1 MSNQDWTSKL
11 QDQLAG
17 YQESVSH
24 DLWAGIEQSLAQKNI
39 ESVSTNPQTIV
50 SENSE
55 SIDLHVGSEVQKNA
69 RVLHDSSEAKKNARI
84 VYFKRWSAA
93 AAAVALLGIGG
104 SYVYL
109 HQEDVEKGNLQ
120 LASLSSP
127 AVSADLQL
135 AASQPA
141 PSPVVSADLQ
151 SAASQPAPSHVVS
164 ADLQSAASQPA
175 PSHVVSADLQS
186 AASHPAPSHAVSVD
200 LQSAASQPAPSLVVS
215 ADLRL
220 AASQPAPSLVVSADL
235 QSAASQKKKGNVLEK
250 ESENEISLLAENPEP
265 AEPVS
270 EDKATDKSS
279 DYKALTRSTD
289 HHAAAYASQSYHFE
303 KNEEVSGW
311 SMQLYAENL
320 TPSLGGVNSDAS
332 GGYNDFSY
340 GTMAEPMPGVI
351 PDPTAG
357 GIYGE
362 EYLLASYKA
371 IQRKQQVNAKHH
383 APVSVGLQVAF
394 GIAPRLSLSTGLVY
408 TRTSSDFYPYA
419 PSSNYNVHQVLH
431 YVGLPVGLNYEFWQS
446 GGFHAYVMA
455 GAEADYNVKNDT
467 EEEGVKKENAKR
479 DRVQFSGK
487 ASLGAQYD
495 ITPKVGLYIEPGA
508 KYYFDNGSHVENTFK
523 DKKLNFNLQFG
534 LRFNL

>member
-39 ESVSTNPQTIV
+39 ESVSSNLQTIV
-50 SENSE
+50 SESSE
-55 SIDLHVGSEVQKNA
+55 STDLHVGSEAKKDA
-69 RVLHDSSEAKKNARI
+69 RVLHDSSKVQKNARI

-127 AVSADLQL
+127 AVSADLQSAASQSAPSHVVSSDL
-135 AASQPA
+135 QSAASQSAPSHVVSADLQSAASQPA

-151 SAASQPAPSHVVS
+151 SAASQPAPS
-164 ADLQSAASQPA
+164 
-175 PSHVVSADLQS
+175 
-186 AASHPAPSHAVSVD
+186 
-200 LQSAASQPAPSLVVS
+200 
-215 ADLRL
+215 
-220 AASQPAPSLVVSADL
+220 LVVSADL
-235 QSAASQKKKGNVLEK
+235 QSAASQKKMGNVLEK

-270 EDKATDKSS
+270 EGKATDKSS

-431 YVGLPVGLNYEFWQS
+431 YVGIPVGLNYEFWQS

>member
-39 ESVSTNPQTIV
+39 ESVSTNPQTIA
-50 SENSE
+50 SE
-55 SIDLHVGSEVQKNA
+55 SSESAELHVGSEV
-69 RVLHDSSEAKKNARI
+69 KKNARI

-127 AVSADLQL
+127 AVSADLQ
-135 AASQPA
+135 
-141 PSPVVSADLQ
+141 

-164 ADLQSAASQPA
+164 SDLQSTASSVAVRQSAPSHVVSSDLQSAASQ
-175 PSHVVSADLQS
+175 SKMGNT
-186 AASHPAPSHAVSVD
+186 
-200 LQSAASQPAPSLVVS
+200 LV
-215 ADLRL
+215 
-220 AASQPAPSLVVSADL
+220 
-235 QSAASQKKKGNVLEK
+235 E
-250 ESENEISLLAENPEP
+250 ESENEISLLAENSDP
-265 AEPVS
+265 AESVS
-270 EDKATDKSS
+270 EDKATDSS
-279 DYKALTRSTD
+279 TDYKTLTRSSDHKVLNRSTD
-289 HHAAAYASQSYHFE
+289 NHAAAYASQSYHFE
-303 KNEEVSGW
+303 KNEEITGW

-371 IQRKQQVNAKHH
+371 IQRNQQGNAKHH

-431 YVGLPVGLNYEFWQS
+431 YVGIPVGLNYEFWQS

-479 DRVQFSGK
+479 DRVQLSGK

>member
-11 QDQLAG
+11 QEQLAD

-39 ESVSTNPQTIV
+39 ESVSSNPQTIV
-50 SENSE
+50 SESSE
-55 SIDLHVGSEVQKNA
+55 STDLHVG
-69 RVLHDSSEAKKNARI
+69 SEAKKNARI

-109 HQEDVEKGNLQ
+109 HQEEVEKGNLQ
-120 LASLSSP
+120 LAASQSAPSHV
-127 AVSADLQL
+127 VSADLQSAASQYAPSHAVSSDL
-135 AASQPA
+135 QSAASQPAPSLVVSSDLQSAASQPA

-151 SAASQPAPSHVVS
+151 SAASQ
-164 ADLQSAASQPA
+164 
-175 PSHVVSADLQS
+175 
-186 AASHPAPSHAVSVD
+186 
-200 LQSAASQPAPSLVVS
+200 
-215 ADLRL
+215 
-220 AASQPAPSLVVSADL
+220 
-235 QSAASQKKKGNVLEK
+235 KKTSDVLEK
-250 ESENEISLLAENPEP
+250 ESENEISLLAENSDP

-270 EDKATDKSS
+270 EDKATDSS
-279 DYKALTRSTD
+279 TDHKALPRSTD

-371 IQRKQQVNAKHH
+371 IQRNQQGKAKHH

-419 PSSNYNVHQVLH
+419 PGSSYNVHQVLH
-431 YVGLPVGLNYEFWQS
+431 YVGIPVGLNYEFWQS

-467 EEEGVKKENAKR
+467 EEEGVKKEDAKR

>member
-11 QDQLAG
+11 QDQLAD

-24 DLWAGIEQSLAQKNI
+24 DLWAGIEQSLAH
-39 ESVSTNPQTIV
+39 
-50 SENSE
+50 SET
-55 SIDLHVGSEVQKNA
+55 G
-69 RVLHDSSEAKKNARI
+69 KKARI

-127 AVSADLQL
+127 AVSAD
-135 AASQPA
+135 SHI
-141 PSPVVSADLQ
+141 VSADLQ

-164 ADLQSAASQPA
+164 ADLQSAASQKK
-175 PSHVVSADLQS
+175 
-186 AASHPAPSHAVSVD
+186 ASD
-200 LQSAASQPAPSLVVS
+200 
-215 ADLRL
+215 
-220 AASQPAPSLVVSADL
+220 
-235 QSAASQKKKGNVLEK
+235 VLKE
-250 ESENEISLLAENPEP
+250 ESENEISLLAE
-265 AEPVS
+265 
-270 EDKATDKSS
+270 KSDHKS
-279 DYKALTRSTD
+279 LTRSTD
-289 HHAAAYASQSYHFE
+289 NHAAAYASQSYHFE

-332 GGYNDFSY
+332 GSY
-340 GTMAEPMPGVI
+340 RDYSHGTMAEPMPGVI

-371 IQRKQQVNAKHH
+371 IQRNQQGNAKHH

-419 PSSNYNVHQVLH
+419 PSSSYNVHQVLH
-431 YVGLPVGLNYEFWQS
+431 YVGIPVGLNYEFWQS

>member
-39 ESVSTNPQTIV
+39 ESVSTNPQTIA

-55 SIDLHVGSEVQKNA
+55 STDLHVGSEAKKDA

-127 AVSADLQL
+127 AVSADLQS
-135 AASQPA
+135 AASQSA
-141 PSPVVSADLQ
+141 PSHVVSSDLQ
-151 SAASQPAPSHVVS
+151 SAASQSAPSHVVS

-175 PSHVVSADLQS
+175 PSPVVSADLQS
-186 AASHPAPSHAVSVD
+186 
-200 LQSAASQPAPSLVVS
+200 
-215 ADLRL
+215 

-250 ESENEISLLAENPEP
+250 ESENEISLLAEDPEP

-340 GTMAEPMPGVI
+340 GTMAEPLPGVI

-394 GIAPRLSLSTGLVY
+394 GIATRLSLSTGLVY

-431 YVGLPVGLNYEFWQS
+431 YVGIPVGLNYEFWQS

>member
-39 ESVSTNPQTIV
+39 ESVSSNPQTIV
-50 SENSE
+50 SESSE
-55 SIDLHVGSEVQKNA
+55 SIDLHVGSEAKKDA

-109 HQEDVEKGNLQ
+109 HQEDVERGNLQ
-120 LASLSSP
+120 LAASQSAPSHV
-127 AVSADLQL
+127 VSADLQL
-135 AASQPA
+135 AASQSA
-141 PSPVVSADLQ
+141 SSPVVSADLQ
-151 SAASQPAPSHVVS
+151 S
-164 ADLQSAASQPA
+164 
-175 PSHVVSADLQS
+175 
-186 AASHPAPSHAVSVD
+186 
-200 LQSAASQPAPSLVVS
+200 
-215 ADLRL
+215 

-235 QSAASQKKKGNVLEK
+235 QSAASQKKTSDVLKE
-250 ESENEISLLAENPEP
+250 ESENEISLLAE
-265 AEPVS
+265 
-270 EDKATDKSS
+270 KS
-279 DYKALTRSTD
+279 DYKALTRSAD

-340 GTMAEPMPGVI
+340 GTMAEPLPGVI

-371 IQRKQQVNAKHH
+371 IQRSQQGNAKHH

-431 YVGLPVGLNYEFWQS
+431 YVGIPVGLNYEFWQS

>member
-11 QDQLAG
+11 QEQLAG

-24 DLWAGIEQSLAQKNI
+24 DLWAGIEQSLAQNNI
-39 ESVSTNPQTIV
+39 ESVSSNPQTIA
-50 SENSE
+50 SE
-55 SIDLHVGSEVQKNA
+55 SSESTDLHVGT
-69 RVLHDSSEAKKNARI
+69 EAKKNARI
-84 VYFKRWSAA
+84 FYFKRWSAA

-120 LASLSSP
+120 LA
-127 AVSADLQL
+127 V
-135 AASQPA
+135 
-141 PSPVVSADLQ
+141 
-151 SAASQPAPSHVVS
+151 SQPAPSHVVS
-164 ADLQSAASQPA
+164 ADLQSAASQSA

-186 AASHPAPSHAVSVD
+186 AASQPVPSS
-200 LQSAASQPAPSLVVS
+200 
-215 ADLRL
+215 
-220 AASQPAPSLVVSADL
+220 VVSADL
-235 QSAASQKKKGNVLEK
+235 QSAASQKKASDVLKK
-250 ESENEISLLAENPEP
+250 ESENEISLLAE
-265 AEPVS
+265 
-270 EDKATDKSS
+270 KS
-279 DYKALTRSTD
+279 DHKALTRSTD
-289 HHAAAYASQSYHFE
+289 HHAEAYASQSYHFE

-371 IQRKQQVNAKHH
+371 IQRSQQGNAKHH

-419 PSSNYNVHQVLH
+419 PSSSYNVHQVLH
-431 YVGLPVGLNYEFWQS
+431 YVGIPVGLNYEFWQS

>member
-24 DLWAGIEQSLAQKNI
+24 DLWAGIEQSLAQNNI

-50 SENSE
+50 SESSE
-55 SIDLHVGSEVQKNA
+55 STDLHVGSE
-69 RVLHDSSEAKKNARI
+69 AKKKARI

-120 LASLSSP
+120 LA
-127 AVSADLQL
+127 
-135 AASQPA
+135 
-141 PSPVVSADLQ
+141 
-151 SAASQPAPSHVVS
+151 ASQPAPSHVVS

-186 AASHPAPSHAVSVD
+186 AASQSAPSHVVSADLQSAASQSAPSHVVSAD
-200 LQSAASQPAPSLVVS
+200 LQSAASQPAPSH
-215 ADLRL
+215 
-220 AASQPAPSLVVSADL
+220 VVSADL
-235 QSAASQKKKGNVLEK
+235 QSAASQKKASDDVLK
-250 ESENEISLLAENPEP
+250 EDSENEISLLAE
-265 AEPVS
+265 
-270 EDKATDKSS
+270 KS
-279 DYKALTRSTD
+279 DHKALTRSTD

-332 GGYNDFSY
+332 GSY
-340 GTMAEPMPGVI
+340 RDYSHGTMAEPMPGVI

-371 IQRKQQVNAKHH
+371 IQRNQQGNAKHH

-419 PSSNYNVHQVLH
+419 PGSSYNVHQVLH
-431 YVGLPVGLNYEFWQS
+431 YVGIPVGLNYEFWQS

>member
-11 QDQLAG
+11 QEQLAG

-24 DLWAGIEQSLAQKNI
+24 DLWAGIEQSLAQNNI
-39 ESVSTNPQTIV
+39 ESVSSNPQTIA
-50 SENSE
+50 SE
-55 SIDLHVGSEVQKNA
+55 SSESTDLHVGT
-69 RVLHDSSEAKKNARI
+69 EAKKNARI

-120 LASLSSP
+120 LAVSQP
-127 AVSADLQL
+127 APSHVVSHVVSADLQS

-141 PSPVVSADLQ
+141 PSHAVSADLQSAASQPAPSHAVSADLQSAASQPVPSSVVSADLQ

-164 ADLQSAASQPA
+164 ADLQSAASQKK
-175 PSHVVSADLQS
+175 
-186 AASHPAPSHAVSVD
+186 ASD
-200 LQSAASQPAPSLVVS
+200 
-215 ADLRL
+215 
-220 AASQPAPSLVVSADL
+220 
-235 QSAASQKKKGNVLEK
+235 VLKK
-250 ESENEISLLAENPEP
+250 ESENEISLLAE
-265 AEPVS
+265 
-270 EDKATDKSS
+270 KS
-279 DYKALTRSTD
+279 DHKALTRSTD
-289 HHAAAYASQSYHFE
+289 HHAEAYASQSYHFE

-371 IQRKQQVNAKHH
+371 IQRSQQGNAKHH

-419 PSSNYNVHQVLH
+419 PSSSYNVHQVLH
-431 YVGLPVGLNYEFWQS
+431 YVGIPVGLNYEFWQS

>member
-24 DLWAGIEQSLAQKNI
+24 DLWAGIEQSLAQNNI
-39 ESVSTNPQTIV
+39 ESVSSNPQTIA
-50 SENSE
+50 SESSE
-55 SIDLHVGSEVQKNA
+55 SIDLHVG
-69 RVLHDSSEAKKNARI
+69 SEAKKNARI

-109 HQEDVEKGNLQ
+109 HQEDVERGNLQ
-120 LASLSSP
+120 LAASQSAPSHV
-127 AVSADLQL
+127 VSADLQL
-135 AASQPA
+135 AASQSA
-141 PSPVVSADLQ
+141 SSPVVSADLQ
-151 SAASQPAPSHVVS
+151 S
-164 ADLQSAASQPA
+164 
-175 PSHVVSADLQS
+175 
-186 AASHPAPSHAVSVD
+186 
-200 LQSAASQPAPSLVVS
+200 
-215 ADLRL
+215 

-235 QSAASQKKKGNVLEK
+235 QSAASQKKTSDVLKE
-250 ESENEISLLAENPEP
+250 ESENEISLLAE
-265 AEPVS
+265 
-270 EDKATDKSS
+270 KS
-279 DYKALTRSTD
+279 DYKALTRSAD

-371 IQRKQQVNAKHH
+371 IQRSQQGNAKHH

-431 YVGLPVGLNYEFWQS
+431 YVGIPVGLNYEFWQS

>member
-11 QDQLAG
+11 QDQLAD

-39 ESVSTNPQTIV
+39 ESVSSNPQTIV
-50 SENSE
+50 SESSE
-55 SIDLHVGSEVQKNA
+55 STDLHVGSEVKKNA
-69 RVLHDSSEAKKNARI
+69 RVI
-84 VYFKRWSAA
+84 YFKRWSAA
-93 AAAVALLGIGG
+93 AAAVVLLGIGG

-141 PSPVVSADLQ
+141 PS
-151 SAASQPAPSHVVS
+151 HVVS

-175 PSHVVSADLQS
+175 PSHAVSADLQS
-186 AASHPAPSHAVSVD
+186 T
-200 LQSAASQPAPSLVVS
+200 
-215 ADLRL
+215 
-220 AASQPAPSLVVSADL
+220 ASQPAPSLVVSADL
-235 QSAASQKKKGNVLEK
+235 QSAASQSKMGNTLVE

-270 EDKATDKSS
+270 EDKATVSS
-279 DYKALTRSTD
+279 TDHKALTRSTD

-351 PDPTAG
+351 PDPAAG

-431 YVGLPVGLNYEFWQS
+431 YVGIPVGLNYEFWQS

>member
-11 QDQLAG
+11 QDQLAD
-17 YQESVSH
+17 YQEPVSH

-39 ESVSTNPQTIV
+39 ESVSANLQKIV
-50 SENSE
+50 SESSE
-55 SIDLHVGSEVQKNA
+55 SADLHVGSETKKNA

-120 LASLSSP
+120 LA
-127 AVSADLQL
+127 
-135 AASQPA
+135 ASQPA
-141 PSPVVSADLQ
+141 PSPVVSADLQSAASQSAPSRIVSADLQ

-175 PSHVVSADLQS
+175 SSHVVSADLQS
-186 AASHPAPSHAVSVD
+186 AASQSAPSHA
-200 LQSAASQPAPSLVVS
+200 
-215 ADLRL
+215 
-220 AASQPAPSLVVSADL
+220 VSADL
-235 QSAASQKKKGNVLEK
+235 QSAASQKKTSDDVLKE
-250 ESENEISLLAENPEP
+250 ESENEISLLAE
-265 AEPVS
+265 
-270 EDKATDKSS
+270 KS
-279 DYKALTRSTD
+279 DHKALTRSTD
-289 HHAAAYASQSYHFE
+289 NHAAAYASQSYHFE

-332 GGYNDFSY
+332 GSY
-340 GTMAEPMPGVI
+340 RDYSHGTMAEPMPGVI

-371 IQRKQQVNAKHH
+371 IQRNQQGNAKHH

-419 PSSNYNVHQVLH
+419 PGSSYNVHQVLH
-431 YVGLPVGLNYEFWQS
+431 YVGIPVGLNYEFWQS

>member
-39 ESVSTNPQTIV
+39 ESVSSNPQTIV
-50 SENSE
+50 SESSE
-55 SIDLHVGSEVQKNA
+55 STDLHVGT
-69 RVLHDSSEAKKNARI
+69 EAKKNARI

-120 LASLSSP
+120 LA
-127 AVSADLQL
+127 
-135 AASQPA
+135 
-141 PSPVVSADLQ
+141 
-151 SAASQPAPSHVVS
+151 ASQPAPSHVVS
-164 ADLQSAASQPA
+164 ADLQSAVSQ
-175 PSHVVSADLQS
+175 S
-186 AASHPAPSHAVSVD
+186 
-200 LQSAASQPAPSLVVS
+200 
-215 ADLRL
+215 
-220 AASQPAPSLVVSADL
+220 APSLVVSADL
-235 QSAASQKKKGNVLEK
+235 QSAASQSKMGNTLVE

-270 EDKATDKSS
+270 EDKATVSS
-279 DYKALTRSTD
+279 TDHKALTRSTD
-289 HHAAAYASQSYHFE
+289 HYAAAYASQSYHFE

-371 IQRKQQVNAKHH
+371 IQRNQQGNAKHH

-419 PSSNYNVHQVLH
+419 PNSNYNVHQVLH
-431 YVGLPVGLNYEFWQS
+431 YVGIPVGLNYEFWQS

>member
-11 QDQLAG
+11 QEQLAG
-17 YQESVSH
+17 YQEPVSH
-24 DLWAGIEQSLAQKNI
+24 DLWAGIEQSLAQNNI
-39 ESVSTNPQTIV
+39 ESVSSNPQTIA
-50 SENSE
+50 SE
-55 SIDLHVGSEVQKNA
+55 SSESTDLHVGT
-69 RVLHDSSEAKKNARI
+69 EAKKNARI

-120 LASLSSP
+120 LAVFQPAPSHVVSADLQSAASQSAP
-127 AVSADLQL
+127 SHAVSADLQS

-141 PSPVVSADLQ
+141 PSHAVSADLQ

-164 ADLQSAASQPA
+164 ADLQSAASQPV

-186 AASHPAPSHAVSVD
+186 AAS
-200 LQSAASQPAPSLVVS
+200 
-215 ADLRL
+215 
-220 AASQPAPSLVVSADL
+220 
-235 QSAASQKKKGNVLEK
+235 QKKASDVLKK
-250 ESENEISLLAENPEP
+250 ESENEISLLAE
-265 AEPVS
+265 
-270 EDKATDKSS
+270 KS
-279 DYKALTRSTD
+279 DHKALTRSTD
-289 HHAAAYASQSYHFE
+289 HHAEAYASQSYHFE

-371 IQRKQQVNAKHH
+371 IQRSQQGNAKHH

-419 PSSNYNVHQVLH
+419 PSSSYNVHQVLH
-431 YVGLPVGLNYEFWQS
+431 YVGIPVGLNYEFWQS

>member
-11 QDQLAG
+11 QEQLAG
-17 YQESVSH
+17 YQEPVSH
-24 DLWAGIEQSLAQKNI
+24 DLWAGIEQSLAQNNI
-39 ESVSTNPQTIV
+39 ASVSSNPQTIA
-50 SENSE
+50 SE
-55 SIDLHVGSEVQKNA
+55 SSESTDLHVGT
-69 RVLHDSSEAKKNARI
+69 EAKKNARI

-120 LASLSSP
+120 LAVSQPAPSH
-127 AVSADLQL
+127 AVSADLQS

-141 PSPVVSADLQ
+141 PSSVVSADLQSAASQPVPSSVVSADLQ

-164 ADLQSAASQPA
+164 ADLQSAASQPV
-175 PSHVVSADLQS
+175 PSS
-186 AASHPAPSHAVSVD
+186 
-200 LQSAASQPAPSLVVS
+200 
-215 ADLRL
+215 
-220 AASQPAPSLVVSADL
+220 VVSADL
-235 QSAASQKKKGNVLEK
+235 QSAASQKKASDVLKK
-250 ESENEISLLAENPEP
+250 ESENEISLLAE
-265 AEPVS
+265 
-270 EDKATDKSS
+270 KS
-279 DYKALTRSTD
+279 DHKALTRSTD

-320 TPSLGGVNSDAS
+320 TPSLGGGNSDAS

-371 IQRKQQVNAKHH
+371 IQRSQQGNAKHH

-419 PSSNYNVHQVLH
+419 PSSSYNVHQVLH
-431 YVGLPVGLNYEFWQS
+431 YVGIPVGLNYEFWQS

>member
-24 DLWAGIEQSLAQKNI
+24 DLWAGIEQSLAQNNI
-39 ESVSTNPQTIV
+39 ESVSSNPQTIV
-50 SENSE
+50 SESSE
-55 SIDLHVGSEVQKNA
+55 STDLHVGSEAKKDA

-109 HQEDVEKGNLQ
+109 HQEDVERGNLQ

-127 AVSADLQL
+127 A
-135 AASQPA
+135 
-141 PSPVVSADLQ
+141 VSADLQ

-175 PSHVVSADLQS
+175 SSHVVSADLQS
-186 AASHPAPSHAVSVD
+186 TASSVAVRQSAPSHA
-200 LQSAASQPAPSLVVS
+200 
-215 ADLRL
+215 
-220 AASQPAPSLVVSADL
+220 VSADL
-235 QSAASQKKKGNVLEK
+235 QSAASQSKMGNTLVE

-279 DYKALTRSTD
+279 DYKALTRSAD
-289 HHAAAYASQSYHFE
+289 HHAAAYTSQSYHFE

-340 GTMAEPMPGVI
+340 GTMAEPLPGVI

-371 IQRKQQVNAKHH
+371 IQRNQQGNAKHH

-394 GIAPRLSLSTGLVY
+394 GIAPRLSLSTGMVY

-431 YVGLPVGLNYEFWQS
+431 YVGIPVGLNYEFWQS

>member
-24 DLWAGIEQSLAQKNI
+24 DLWAGIEQSLAQNDI
-39 ESVSTNPQTIV
+39 ESVSSNPQAIV
-50 SENSE
+50 SESSE
-55 SIDLHVGSEVQKNA
+55 STDFHVGSESSDFHVG
-69 RVLHDSSEAKKNARI
+69 SEAKKKARI

-109 HQEDVEKGNLQ
+109 HQEEVEKGNLQ
-120 LASLSSP
+120 LASLSSRS
-127 AVSADLQL
+127 VSADLPS
-135 AASQPA
+135 AASHVVSSDLQPA
-141 PSPVVSADLQ
+141 APHAVSSDLQSAPSHSVSADLQ
-151 SAASQPAPSHVVS
+151 SAAP
-164 ADLQSAASQPA
+164 
-175 PSHVVSADLQS
+175 
-186 AASHPAPSHAVSVD
+186 
-200 LQSAASQPAPSLVVS
+200 
-215 ADLRL
+215 
-220 AASQPAPSLVVSADL
+220 
-235 QSAASQKKKGNVLEK
+235 QKKKGNVLEK
-250 ESENEISLLAENPEP
+250 ESENKISLLADN
-265 AEPVS
+265 
-270 EDKATDKSS
+270 
-279 DYKALTRSTD
+279 
-289 HHAAAYASQSYHFE
+289 HAAAYASQSYHFD
-303 KNEEVSGW
+303 KNEEASGW

-320 TPSLGGVNSDAS
+320 TSSLGGDNSDAS
-332 GGYNDFSY
+332 GSYRDYSY

-362 EYLLASYKA
+362 EYLLASCKA
-371 IQRKQQVNAKHH
+371 IQRNQQVNAKHH

-394 GIAPRLSLSTGLVY
+394 GIAPRLTLSTGLVY

-419 PSSNYNVHQVLH
+419 PGSSYNVHQVLH
-431 YVGLPVGLNYEFWQS
+431 YVGIPVGLNYEFWQS

-479 DRVQFSGK
+479 DRVQLSGK

>member
-11 QDQLAG
+11 QDQLAD
-17 YQESVSH
+17 YQEPVSH
-24 DLWAGIEQSLAQKNI
+24 DLWAGIEQSLAQNNI
-39 ESVSTNPQTIV
+39 ESVSSNPQKIV
-50 SENSE
+50 SESTE
-55 SIDLHVGSEVQKNA
+55 SADLHVG
-69 RVLHDSSEAKKNARI
+69 SEAKKNARI

-120 LASLSSP
+120 LASH
-127 AVSADLQL
+127 AVS
-135 AASQPA
+135 
-141 PSPVVSADLQ
+141 PSHVVSADLQ
-151 SAASQPAPSHVVS
+151 SAASSVAVNQGSPSHVVS
-164 ADLQSAASQPA
+164 ADLQSAASQ
-175 PSHVVSADLQS
+175 S
-186 AASHPAPSHAVSVD
+186 
-200 LQSAASQPAPSLVVS
+200 
-215 ADLRL
+215 
-220 AASQPAPSLVVSADL
+220 
-235 QSAASQKKKGNVLEK
+235 KMGNALE
-250 ESENEISLLAENPEP
+250 EENENEISLLAENSDP

-270 EDKATDKSS
+270 EDKATDGSTDHKALTRSS
-279 DYKALTRSTD
+279 DHKALTRSTD
-289 HHAAAYASQSYHFE
+289 NHAAAYVSQSYHFE
-303 KNEEVSGW
+303 KDKEIAGW

-351 PDPTAG
+351 PDPAVG

-419 PSSNYNVHQVLH
+419 PGSSYNVHQVLH
-431 YVGLPVGLNYEFWQS
+431 YVGIPVGLNYEFWQS

>member
-1 MSNQDWTSKL
+1 M
-11 QDQLAG
+11 
-17 YQESVSH
+17 
-24 DLWAGIEQSLAQKNI
+24 
-39 ESVSTNPQTIV
+39 
-50 SENSE
+50 
-55 SIDLHVGSEVQKNA
+55 
-69 RVLHDSSEAKKNARI
+69 
-84 VYFKRWSAA
+84 
-93 AAAVALLGIGG
+93 
-104 SYVYL
+104 
-109 HQEDVEKGNLQ
+109 
-120 LASLSSP
+120 
-127 AVSADLQL
+127 
-135 AASQPA
+135 
-141 PSPVVSADLQ
+141 
-151 SAASQPAPSHVVS
+151 
-164 ADLQSAASQPA
+164 
-175 PSHVVSADLQS
+175 
-186 AASHPAPSHAVSVD
+186 
-200 LQSAASQPAPSLVVS
+200 
-215 ADLRL
+215 
-220 AASQPAPSLVVSADL
+220 
-235 QSAASQKKKGNVLEK
+235 QSAASQKKTSDVLKEK
-250 ESENEISLLAENPEP
+250 SENEISLLAE
-265 AEPVS
+265 
-270 EDKATDKSS
+270 KS
-279 DYKALTRSTD
+279 DHKALTRSTD

-332 GGYNDFSY
+332 GGYNDYSH

-371 IQRKQQVNAKHH
+371 IQRNQQGNAKHH

-394 GIAPRLSLSTGLVY
+394 GIAPRLSLSTGMVY

-419 PSSNYNVHQVLH
+419 SSSSYNVHQVLH
-431 YVGLPVGLNYEFWQS
+431 YVGIPVGLNYEFWQS

>member
-24 DLWAGIEQSLAQKNI
+24 DLWAGIEQSLAQNNI
-39 ESVSTNPQTIV
+39 ESGSSNPQTIV
-50 SENSE
+50 SESSE
-55 SIDLHVGSEVQKNA
+55 SIDLHVGT
-69 RVLHDSSEAKKNARI
+69 EAKKNARI

-109 HQEDVEKGNLQ
+109 HQEVVEKGNLQ
-120 LASLSSP
+120 L
-127 AVSADLQL
+127 
-135 AASQPA
+135 
-141 PSPVVSADLQ
+141 
-151 SAASQPAPSHVVS
+151 AASQPAPSHVVS
-164 ADLQSAASQPA
+164 ADLQSAASQ
-175 PSHVVSADLQS
+175 
-186 AASHPAPSHAVSVD
+186 
-200 LQSAASQPAPSLVVS
+200 
-215 ADLRL
+215 
-220 AASQPAPSLVVSADL
+220 
-235 QSAASQKKKGNVLEK
+235 KKMGNVLEK

-279 DYKALTRSTD
+279 DHKALTRSTD

-431 YVGLPVGLNYEFWQS
+431 YVGIPVGLNYEFWQS

>member
-24 DLWAGIEQSLAQKNI
+24 DLWAGIEQSLAQNNI
-39 ESVSTNPQTIV
+39 ESGSSNPQTIA
-50 SENSE
+50 SE
-55 SIDLHVGSEVQKNA
+55 SSESTDLHVGSE
-69 RVLHDSSEAKKNARI
+69 AKKDARI

-127 AVSADLQL
+127 AVSADLQS

-151 SAASQPAPSHVVS
+151 SAASQPAPS
-164 ADLQSAASQPA
+164 
-175 PSHVVSADLQS
+175 
-186 AASHPAPSHAVSVD
+186 
-200 LQSAASQPAPSLVVS
+200 
-215 ADLRL
+215 
-220 AASQPAPSLVVSADL
+220 LVVSADL
-235 QSAASQKKKGNVLEK
+235 QSAASQKKMGNVLEK

-371 IQRKQQVNAKHH
+371 IQRNQQGNAKHH

-394 GIAPRLSLSTGLVY
+394 GIAPRLSLSTGMVY

-419 PSSNYNVHQVLH
+419 PGSSYNVHQVLH
-431 YVGLPVGLNYEFWQS
+431 YVGIPVGLNYEFWQS

>member
-11 QDQLAG
+11 QDQLAD
-17 YQESVSH
+17 YQEPVSH
-24 DLWAGIEQSLAQKNI
+24 DLWAGIEQSLAQNNI
-39 ESVSTNPQTIV
+39 ESVSSNPQKID
-50 SENSE
+50 SE
-55 SIDLHVGSEVQKNA
+55 SSESAELHVG
-69 RVLHDSSEAKKNARI
+69 SEAKKNARI
-84 VYFKRWSAA
+84 VYFKRWSAAA

-120 LASLSSP
+120 LA
-127 AVSADLQL
+127 
-135 AASQPA
+135 ASQSA

-151 SAASQPAPSHVVS
+151 SAASQSAPSHTVS
-164 ADLQSAASQPA
+164 SDLQSA
-175 PSHVVSADLQS
+175 V
-186 AASHPAPSHAVSVD
+186 
-200 LQSAASQPAPSLVVS
+200 
-215 ADLRL
+215 
-220 AASQPAPSLVVSADL
+220 SQPAPSLVVSADL
-235 QSAASQKKKGNVLEK
+235 QSAASQSKMGNTLVE
-250 ESENEISLLAENPEP
+250 ESENEISLLAENSDP

-270 EDKATDKSS
+270 EDKATDSS
-279 DYKALTRSTD
+279 TDHKALPRSTD

-351 PDPTAG
+351 PDPAVG

-419 PSSNYNVHQVLH
+419 PGSSYNVHQVLH
-431 YVGLPVGLNYEFWQS
+431 YVGIPVGLNYEFWQS

-467 EEEGVKKENAKR
+467 DEEGVKKEDAKR
-479 DRVQFSGK
+479 DRVQLSGK

>member
-24 DLWAGIEQSLAQKNI
+24 DLWAGIEQSLAQNNI
-39 ESVSTNPQTIV
+39 ESGSSNPQTIA
-50 SENSE
+50 SE
-55 SIDLHVGSEVQKNA
+55 SSESTDLHVGSEAKKDA
-69 RVLHDSSEAKKNARI
+69 RVLHDSSKVQKNARI

-120 LASLSSP
+120 LASH
-127 AVSADLQL
+127 AVS
-135 AASQPA
+135 
-141 PSPVVSADLQ
+141 PSHAVSVSHVVSSDLQ
-151 SAASQPAPSHVVS
+151 STASSVAVRQSAPSHVVS
-164 ADLQSAASQPA
+164 ADLQSAASQ
-175 PSHVVSADLQS
+175 SKMGNT
-186 AASHPAPSHAVSVD
+186 
-200 LQSAASQPAPSLVVS
+200 LV
-215 ADLRL
+215 
-220 AASQPAPSLVVSADL
+220 
-235 QSAASQKKKGNVLEK
+235 E
-250 ESENEISLLAENPEP
+250 ESENEISLLAENSDP

-270 EDKATDKSS
+270 EDKATVSS
-279 DYKALTRSTD
+279 TDYKALTRSAD

-371 IQRKQQVNAKHH
+371 IQRNQQGKAKHH

-419 PSSNYNVHQVLH
+419 SSSSYNVHQVLH
-431 YVGLPVGLNYEFWQS
+431 YVGIPVGLNYEFWQS

>member
-11 QDQLAG
+11 QEQLAG

-24 DLWAGIEQSLAQKNI
+24 DLWAGIEQSLAQNNI
-39 ESVSTNPQTIV
+39 ESVSSNPQTIA
-50 SENSE
+50 SE
-55 SIDLHVGSEVQKNA
+55 SSESTDLHVGT
-69 RVLHDSSEAKKNARI
+69 EAKKNARI

-120 LASLSSP
+120 LASH
-127 AVSADLQL
+127 AVS
-135 AASQPA
+135 
-141 PSPVVSADLQ
+141 
-151 SAASQPAPSHVVS
+151 
-164 ADLQSAASQPA
+164 
-175 PSHVVSADLQS
+175 
-186 AASHPAPSHAVSVD
+186 PSHA
-200 LQSAASQPAPSLVVS
+200 
-215 ADLRL
+215 
-220 AASQPAPSLVVSADL
+220 VSADL
-235 QSAASQKKKGNVLEK
+235 QSAASQKKASDVLKK
-250 ESENEISLLAENPEP
+250 ESENEISLLAE
-265 AEPVS
+265 
-270 EDKATDKSS
+270 KS
-279 DYKALTRSTD
+279 DHKALTRSTD
-289 HHAAAYASQSYHFE
+289 HHAEAYASQSYHFE

-332 GGYNDFSY
+332 GGYTDFSY

-371 IQRKQQVNAKHH
+371 IQRSQQGNAKHH

-419 PSSNYNVHQVLH
+419 PSSSYNVHQVLH
-431 YVGLPVGLNYEFWQS
+431 YVGIPVGLNYEFWQS

>member
-39 ESVSTNPQTIV
+39 ESVSSNPQSIA

-55 SIDLHVGSEVQKNA
+55 SIDLHVGSEAKKDA
-69 RVLHDSSEAKKNARI
+69 RVLPDSSEAKKNARI

-109 HQEDVEKGNLQ
+109 HQEDVEKAHLQ
-120 LASLSSP
+120 LASHAVSP
-127 AVSADLQL
+127 SHAVSA
-135 AASQPA
+135 SH
-141 PSPVVSADLQ
+141 VVSADLQ
-151 SAASQPAPSHVVS
+151 SAASSVAVRQSALSHVVS
-164 ADLQSAASQPA
+164 ADLQSAASQ
-175 PSHVVSADLQS
+175 SKMGNT
-186 AASHPAPSHAVSVD
+186 
-200 LQSAASQPAPSLVVS
+200 LV
-215 ADLRL
+215 
-220 AASQPAPSLVVSADL
+220 
-235 QSAASQKKKGNVLEK
+235 E
-250 ESENEISLLAENPEP
+250 ESENEISLLAENSDP

-279 DYKALTRSTD
+279 DHKALTRSTD

-371 IQRKQQVNAKHH
+371 IQRNQQGNAKHH

-419 PSSNYNVHQVLH
+419 SSSNYNVHQVLH
-431 YVGLPVGLNYEFWQS
+431 YVGIPVGLNYEFWQS

>member
-11 QDQLAG
+11 QEQLAG

-24 DLWAGIEQSLAQKNI
+24 DLWAGIEQSLAQNNI
-39 ESVSTNPQTIV
+39 ESVSSNPQTIA
-50 SENSE
+50 SE
-55 SIDLHVGSEVQKNA
+55 SSESTDLHVGT
-69 RVLHDSSEAKKNARI
+69 EAKKKARI

-120 LASLSSP
+120 LASH
-127 AVSADLQL
+127 AVS
-135 AASQPA
+135 
-141 PSPVVSADLQ
+141 PSHAVSADLQ

-164 ADLQSAASQPA
+164 ADLQSAASQSA

-186 AASHPAPSHAVSVD
+186 AASQPVPSS
-200 LQSAASQPAPSLVVS
+200 
-215 ADLRL
+215 
-220 AASQPAPSLVVSADL
+220 VVSADL
-235 QSAASQKKKGNVLEK
+235 QSAASQKKASDVLKK
-250 ESENEISLLAENPEP
+250 ESENEISLLAE
-265 AEPVS
+265 
-270 EDKATDKSS
+270 KS
-279 DYKALTRSTD
+279 DHKALTRSTD
-289 HHAAAYASQSYHFE
+289 HHAEAYASQSYHFE

-371 IQRKQQVNAKHH
+371 IQRSQQGNAKHH

-419 PSSNYNVHQVLH
+419 PSSSYNVHQVLH
-431 YVGLPVGLNYEFWQS
+431 YVGIPVGLNYEFWQS